1 MILITKLYYLG
12 SRQNAFQQL
21 ILFLYQ
27 FPGCSDVKC
36 AHVAELVPWEVG
48 SERGRRFTNQC
59 LQGAHLWR
67 GRQWEPA
74 RETLGC
80 DTDKTAPL
88 GGALELERLVG
99 WCQTENTSTKRRGR
113 ALIPSNNQLPAVGC
127 LGKRCVPGEAAPHW

>member
-12 SRQNAFQQL
+12 SRQNAFLQL
-21 ILFLYQ
+21 ILFHCQ

-48 SERGRRFTNQC
+48 SERGRRFTNKC

-74 RETLGC
+74 KETLGC

-88 GGALELERLVG
+88 GGSPGARTAGGLVPNREHFHQEERQG
-99 WCQTENTSTKRRGR
+99 
-113 ALIPSNNQLPAVGC
+113 
-127 LGKRCVPGEAAPHW
+127 PHPLQ

>member
-1 MILITKLYYLG
+1 MLMLQ
-12 SRQNAFQQL
+12 SW
-21 ILFLYQ
+21 
-27 FPGCSDVKC
+27 FPGKW
-36 AHVAELVPWEVG
+36 AL
-48 SERGRRFTNQC
+48 RGEGGLLTSAFRVRTC
-59 LQGAHLWR
+59 GG

-74 RETLGC
+74 KETLGC

-113 ALIPSNNQLPAVGC
+113 ALIPSNNQLPAEGC